1 MNAAI
6 ILLHRGEKERARLEL
21 LPVSFSPHRAGS
33 VNTALDAVTA
43 IDAGKIDEA
52 LKALE
57 SSKSD
62 KSEASQS

>member
-6 ILLHRGEKERARLEL
+6 ILLHRGEKERARLAL
-21 LPVSFSPHRAGS
+21 LPVAYSPHRAGS

-57 SSKSD
+57 STKSD
-62 KSEASQS
+62 TSDTSQG